1 MPHASSRLPGLHR
14 ASMQER
20 LRRVAE
26 AAQLS
31 YAQVSHLSDTGSLD
45 AATADRM
52 IENTIGTMNVPRGVA
67 TNLIIDG
74 RETLVPMATEE
85 SSVVAAV
92 SNASRQCRDSGGI
105 HTATSGSL

>member
-1 MPHASSRLPGLHR
+1 SMP
-14 ASMQER
+14 ER

-31 YAQVSHLSDTGSLD
+31 EAQISHLSNTGNLD

-52 IENTIGTMNVPRGVA
+52 IENTIGTMNVPLGVA
-67 TNLIIDG
+67 TNLIVDG

-92 SNASRQCRDSGGI
+92 SNAARQCRDSGGI
-105 HTATSGSL
+105 HTSTSGQLMIAQVQLV